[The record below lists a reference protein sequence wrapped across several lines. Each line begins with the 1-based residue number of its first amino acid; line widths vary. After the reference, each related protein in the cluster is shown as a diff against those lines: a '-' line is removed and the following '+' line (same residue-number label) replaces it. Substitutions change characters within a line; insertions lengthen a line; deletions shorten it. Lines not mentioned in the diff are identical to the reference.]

1 MLDIHSSQ
9 IELDQLLG
17 EEELPPTRR
26 AFLRELQCRVS
37 DYLDPDFPQTQSLQ
51 ELVYDLAF
59 VLRNS
64 DSEASAK
71 EMARTS
77 LTEKESQL
85 LSRLDRGEPI
95 REIAAALFVSEATI
109 KSHLGSLYRK
119 LDARNRVE
127 AIDRAKRSG
136 LL

>member
-17 EEELPPTRR
+17 DEELPPARR

-37 DYLDPDFPQTQSLQ
+37 DYLDPDFPQTHSLQ

-64 DSEASAK
+64 DSEASTK

-85 LSRLDRGEPI
+85 LSRLDRGEPV

-119 LDARNRVE
+119 LGARNRVE